1 MAVGQGQGPRRAVL
15 RGEQQGLAPG
25 LRGMDLLGSRP
36 KGKGTLA
43 AAPCG
48 GSYAWHTFLIFFGR
62 SWGRRKLF
70 VHSSC
75 CSAPHGPFEPSR
87 APLWPSWLLHPLRPW
102 PCFLVCALEKAVV
115 LHVEDHLQNNRQQ
128 KMIKRDWKYNIL
140 KRVYMAQVGY
150 CQKHAFL
157 ASFVGGGLRASSF
170 VFTT

>member
-1 MAVGQGQGPRRAVL
+1 ML
-15 RGEQQGLAPG
+15 RGQQQGVAPG

-36 KGKGTLA
+36 EGKGTLA

-48 GSYAWHTFLIFFGR
+48 GSYASQTFFIFFGR
-62 SWGRRKLF
+62 SWGRQKLY
-70 VHSSC
+70 VHSSPC
-75 CSAPHGPFEPSR
+75 RAPHGPFEPSR

-102 PCFLVCALEKAVV
+102 QCFLACAFETAVV
-115 LHVEDHLQNNRQQ
+115 LHVEEHLQNNRQQ

-140 KRVYMAQVGY
+140 KGVYMAQVGY

-170 VFTT
+170 VSTT